1 MMDLQKWSR
10 QQITNLIANY
20 ERLNRTEGGPFTKAQ
35 AMLELERRAG
45 GVFDG
50 RQVTQVIL
58 KIRDE
63 AHNGIVRYRDIWS
76 NYFPEQPWQGNN
88 SGRIVGKALHAAA
101 YYCATNNLPIVTALV
116 TQANGHVTD
125 QAKQNM
131 FEAAQDW
138 GVAKGANADEFYEIN
153 IAAVCGIG
161 QEELP

>member
-1 MMDLQKWSR
+1 MDLQNWSR

-20 ERLNRTEGGPFTKAQ
+20 ERLDRTEGGPFTKAQ
-35 AMLELERRAG
+35 AMLELERRDG
-45 GVFDG
+45 GDFDG
-50 RQVTQVIL
+50 RDVTQSIL
-58 KIRDE
+58 KIRDK
-63 AHNGIVRYRDIWS
+63 APNGSVRYLDIWTH
-76 NYFPEQPWQGNN
+76 YFPDQSWQGNH

-131 FEAAQDW
+131 FEAAQNW
-138 GVAKGANADEFYEIN
+138 GVARGAHADEFYEIN
-153 IAAVCGIG
+153 IAALRGLG